1 MTNTNRNVKL
11 GVLLWF
17 RLSRFYNKS
26 NRKSNQHLKEFGL
39 NVAQLDLLAQ
49 IGHNKSISQQELAD
63 KLLVSKGNIAQLLKK
78 MEEQNLIERKQE
90 WKTKYVSLTEKGTK
104 LYSEVI
110 PQQEMF
116 QAAQFDALT
125 DTEKKQLLHLLKKI
139 QK

>member
-1 MTNTNRNVKL
+1 MTKTNRSIRL

-17 RLSRFYNKS
+17 RLSRFYNNS
-26 NRKSNQHLKEFGL
+26 NRKSNQHLKEYGL

-63 KLLVSKGNIAQLLKK
+63 KLLVTKGNITQLLKK

-90 WKTKYVSLTEKGTK
+90 WKTKFVSLTEKGLK

-110 PQQEMF
+110 PKQETF
-116 QAAQFDALT
+116 QAAQFDSLT
-125 DTEKKQLLHLLKKI
+125 EAEKKQFLNLLKKI